1 MNRLHSQ
8 HPNQARLFR
17 CRRSQGAVATEQQRW
32 KLPAGGAE
40 PPNALP
46 LQQILLRLAVCL
58 SQSQSPR
65 FAVSSGKRSRR
76 RQSSPKHFPQIHS
89 TSRKPFPLLLNLTR
103 REYDTENKKNFLKTF
118 KTIKIHNNL
127 IYSSRNLLGQ
137 IVFCFVLEI
146 SNIWCV
152 YVIDSKELSQWL
164 MQGNKMKWIKYQY
177 ITRSY

>member
-17 CRRSQGAVATEQQRW
+17 CRKSQGAVATEQQRW

-118 KTIKIHNNL
+118 KTIKIPIIIILYILHEISL
-127 IYSSRNLLGQ
+127 VKL
-137 IVFCFVLEI
+137 FFVL
-146 SNIWCV
+146 C
-152 YVIDSKELSQWL
+152 
-164 MQGNKMKWIKYQY
+164 
-177 ITRSY
+177 